1 MIDLT
6 DVPFVDGHMHPPLR
20 VQPSTLAEYRRP
32 WYEGHDEDVA
42 LVADL
47 VPYRWGVRELA
58 GWIGCEADDAA
69 VHAAVAAK
77 EPAAW
82 LGSLCERSRTTGLV
96 LDTGYP
102 IPPDGLSTAEVRA
115 LGVDVAPLLRLEL
128 VAGTLLADAPSFGAF
143 LEAFDAQLASAR
155 SDGYQGL
162 KSVVAYRTGLAVELV
177 DAAAAEQAFARNRG
191 SCRIVEKALLD
202 FLLVR
207 SLVTA
212 RRDDLPVQLHAGY
225 GDRDLDLRLVDP
237 LWLRPLLESGVAD
250 GVPLVLLHGAWPWT
264 RGAAYLAAVYPNV
277 WLDVATCIPPLGMQA
292 LLDTWRQA
300 LAVAPLSRI
309 QASSDAAGL
318 SEHVALG
325 AERCRRSLG
334 IAVAELVG
342 SGELSAGAAEDAAQM
357 IMGGNARALYW

>member
-1 MIDLT
+1 MLDLS
-6 DVPFVDGHMHPPLR
+6 DVPFVDAHMHPPLR
-20 VQPSTLAEYRRP
+20 TQPATLDAYRRP

-47 VPYRWGVRELA
+47 VPYRWGIRELA
-58 GWIGCEADDAA
+58 GWLGCADDETA
-69 VHAAVAAK
+69 VHAAVAGRDVST
-77 EPAAW
+77 W
-82 LGSLCERSRTTGLV
+82 LGELCARSRTTGLV

-102 IPPDGLSTAEVRA
+102 LPPHGLSTDDVKAV
-115 LGVDVAPLLRLEL
+115 GIDVAPLLRLEL
-128 VAGTLLADAPSFGAF
+128 VAGDLLAEATSFAAF
-143 LEAFDAQLASAR
+143 LEAFDARIGSAR
-155 SDGYQGL
+155 ADGFQGL
-162 KSVVAYRTGLAVELV
+162 KTVVAYRTGLAVELV
-177 DAAAAEQAFARNRG
+177 DAATAEEAFLRNRG
-191 SCRIVEKALLD
+191 ATRIAEKALID

-207 SLVTA
+207 SLEVA
-212 RRDDLPVQLHAGY
+212 RRDELPVQLHAGY

-237 LWLRPLLESGVAD
+237 LWLRPLLESGQAD

-277 WLDVATCIPPLGMQA
+277 WLDVATCIPPLGLQA

-318 SEHVALG
+318 AEHVALG

-334 IAVAELVG
+334 VAVGELVS
-342 SGELSAGAAEDAAQM
+342 SGELSPSAAEEAAEG